1 MSECYIVRVQDIG
14 EVYNYAYHTLEEAQH
29 LMAIE
34 NLPYSLWVRKA
45 NGEEEELSGNHDPVL
60 HIHEY
65 QRDNFI
71 NRPGRLLT
79 DAEKKKYKRFFRR
92 VKL

>member
-1 MSECYIVRVQDIG
+1 MVDCYIVRVQDIG

-45 NGEEEELSGNHDPVL
+45 NGEEEEICAKG
-60 HIHEY
+60 
-65 QRDNFI
+65 
-71 NRPGRLLT
+71 
-79 DAEKKKYKRFFRR
+79 A
-92 VKL
+92 

>member
-1 MSECYIVRVQDIG
+1 MAECYIVRVQDIG

-45 NGEEEELSGNHDPVL
+45 NGEEEELC
-60 HIHEY
+60 
-65 QRDNFI
+65 
-71 NRPGRLLT
+71 
-79 DAEKKKYKRFFRR
+79 AEGA
-92 VKL
+92 

>member
-1 MSECYIVRVQDIG
+1 MVDCYIVRVQDIG

-45 NGEEEELSGNHDPVL
+45 NGEEKELCAEGT
-60 HIHEY
+60 
-65 QRDNFI
+65 QR
-71 NRPGRLLT
+71 G
-79 DAEKKKYKRFFRR
+79 AYA
-92 VKL
+92 V